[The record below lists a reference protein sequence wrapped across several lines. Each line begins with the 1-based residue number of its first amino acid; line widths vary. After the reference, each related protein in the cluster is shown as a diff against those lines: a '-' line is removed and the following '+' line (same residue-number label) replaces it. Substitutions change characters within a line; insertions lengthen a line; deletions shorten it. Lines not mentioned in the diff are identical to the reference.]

1 MTVAHAAAPPA
12 DAVALARRLLRAVPM
27 AALATR
33 AADRDGWPYASLVA
47 CAVDHDGTPILLLS
61 ELADHTRNLAADG
74 RASLLFDDTP
84 GLASRMAGPRLTL
97 LGRLAPAGGTRQP
110 RLRRRYLARHP
121 TAARYEGFGDFA
133 YWAMTVEAV
142 HLIGGFARAHWL
154 GAADVMPTMP
164 ADYGLAEAEP
174 AILDHMNADHRDAV
188 DVYAN
193 HLARRGGK
201 GWRMTGVDRDGI
213 DLRRGGE
220 TARVAFPHPVDDA
233 TAAREALIALVSEAR
248 AAAERGDDGRC

>member
-1 MTVAHAAAPPA
+1 MSTSPAAAPPT
-12 DAVALARRLLRAVPM
+12 DAVALARRVLRAVPM

-61 ELADHTRNLAADG
+61 ELSDHTRNLAADG
-74 RASLLFDDTP
+74 RASLLLDDTP
-84 GLASRMAGPRLTL
+84 GLANRMAGPRLTL
-97 LGRLAPAGGTRQP
+97 LGRLAPAGAAARD

-142 HLIGGFARAHWL
+142 HLIGGFAQAHWL
-154 GAADVMPTMP
+154 DAADVMPVLP

-174 AILDHMNADHRDAV
+174 GILDHMNSDHREAV

-193 HLARRGGK
+193 HLARRGGH
-201 GWRMTGVDRDGI
+201 GWRLTGIDRDGI
-213 DLRRGGE
+213 DLRRSGE

-233 TAAREALIALVSEAR
+233 AAAREALIALVSEAR